1 MDFLK
6 ERLVVHKLSKDTILL
21 SGDQVVE
28 RLYYIHEGLLRNYY
42 FNQDGRDTTG
52 WFAAQ
57 AEILYFSNR
66 YRHRISLL
74 GTVQLLEK
82 CTLVSLRYDELDEL
96 YELDQAANALG
107 RRIPEHQ
114 LQYFMKRESLFR
126 TRDSDERYNR
136 FLELFPHL
144 LGRTQKQHE
153 ASYLELST
161 GTISRVLSGTSKKSK
176 K

>member
-1 MDFLK
+1 
-6 ERLVVHKLSKDTILL
+6 
-21 SGDQVVE
+21 
-28 RLYYIHEGLLRNYY
+28 LLRNYY

-96 YELDQAANALG
+96 YELDQAL
-107 RRIPEHQ
+107 P
-114 LQYFMKRESLFR
+114 
-126 TRDSDERYNR
+126 TRSD
-136 FLELFPHL
+136 
-144 LGRTQKQHE
+144 G
-153 ASYLELST
+153 ASLST
-161 GTISRVLSGTSKKSK
+161 SCSTL
-176 K
+176 